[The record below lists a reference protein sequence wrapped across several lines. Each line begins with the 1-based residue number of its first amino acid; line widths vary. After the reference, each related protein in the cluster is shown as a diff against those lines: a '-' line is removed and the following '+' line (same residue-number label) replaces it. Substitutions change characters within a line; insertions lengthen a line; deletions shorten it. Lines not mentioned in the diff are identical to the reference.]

1 MFTGIIEVVGRVVEV
16 RRRSG
21 SSRISVASKLP
32 VGEISNGDSVAV
44 EGACLTVTDRRG
56 DRLYFDAVAETL
68 ARTTLHDARPGRRVN
83 MERSVRLGGR
93 LDGHLVQGHVDG
105 VAPVLAVRKE
115 GDDRRLRVGLVP
127 EIARFVAVKGSITL
141 QGASLTVTTV
151 DREGFEVALVPYTL
165 EWTNLGEVRRGD
177 RLNVEADLLARYLE
191 RILEARDESR
201 AEAGG

>member
-1 MFTGIIEVVGRVVEV
+1 MFTGIIEAVGRVVEV

-21 SSRISVASKLP
+21 SARISVASKLP
-32 VGEISNGDSVAV
+32 VAEISDGDSVAV

-68 ARTTLHDARPGRRVN
+68 ARTTLRDARPGRRVN

-115 GDDRRLRVGLVP
+115 GDDRRLRLGLVP

-141 QGASLTVTTV
+141 QGVSLTVTTV
-151 DREGFEVALVPYTL
+151 DREGFEVALVPFTL

-191 RILEARDESR
+191 RILEARDKSR
-201 AEAGG
+201 AGAGG

>member
-1 MFTGIIEVVGRVVEV
+1 MFTGIIEAVGRVVEV

-21 SSRISVASKLP
+21 SSRISVASRLP
-32 VGEISNGDSVAV
+32 IGEISDGDSVAV

-68 ARTTLHDARPGRRVN
+68 ARTTLRDARPGRRVN

-105 VAPVLAVRKE
+105 VAPVLAVRRE
-115 GDDRRLRVGLVP
+115 GDDRRLRIGLVP

-141 QGASLTVTTV
+141 QGVSLTVTAV

-165 EWTNLGEVRRGD
+165 EWTNLGDVRRGD

-201 AEAGG
+201 G